1 MADFALQ
8 CVLCILMTAEDT
20 YFAIG
25 DINLTKA
32 GQLTLKLDFEN
43 ARINRSYD
51 PDFGFRL

>member
-1 MADFALQ
+1 MADYALQ

-25 DINLTKA
+25 DILLTKA
-32 GQLTLKLDFEN
+32 GQLTLKVDSEN
-43 ARINRSYD
+43 ARVNRSYD